1 MIIDNVIAAFG
12 AVFAS
17 KTLILMA
24 VGVAG
29 GLIAGAIPGF
39 TIAMAVVLTLPFTFS
54 MPPEQGLAT
63 MVSVLVGGLSGGLMA
78 GILTGI
84 PGTPSSVATT
94 FDGFPM
100 ARKGEPGL
108 ALGIGVWSSFF
119 GGIFSA
125 ICLMTLAP
133 QLARVGLE
141 FQPWDYFMLVM
152 FALTITASLAGKHLV
167 KGLIAGALGLLV
179 RTVGEDEAAGM
190 ARFDFG
196 TEALLSGFDFI
207 AVLIGLF
214 AFSQLLS
221 DVRDPK
227 VARQSLADRGTVK
240 AKIEHLAAIKA
251 IAGHWTVVIR
261 SATIGVFTGILPGAG
276 GSVANILAYD
286 QAKKA
291 SKTPEAFG
299 TGTPEGI
306 IAPESSNNA
315 VEGGAL
321 ITLMALGIPGD
332 VTAAVMLGALLI
344 HDVIPSP
351 NFISDNPVLAY
362 SIFTAFFIATF
373 MMIAMQSIML
383 RVFVMVTRIR
393 MYMLAS
399 LILGFCGIG
408 VFALN
413 NITFDLWTLLWFG
426 ILGFIMRQFGF
437 PLAPMILGVVLGN
450 IAELNLARA
459 LAINPDL
466 TPFFTRPWSLFF
478 LIIALFSA
486 AFPLFQEYR
495 GRRKWTLFY
504 LPLACF
510 AASIP
515 LYMMG
520 GIPRPTIA
528 TIVIAFGAWTL
539 WKRWKS
545 GWQLDESLANRHQLR
560 EG

>member
-1 MIIDNVIAAFG
+1 
-12 AVFAS
+12 
-17 KTLILMA
+17 MA

-100 ARKGEPGL
+100 ARKGQPGL

-133 QLARVGLE
+133 QLARIGLE
-141 FQPWDYFMLVM
+141 FHPWDYFMLVM

-167 KGLIAGALGLLV
+167 KGLIAGVVGLLV

-196 TEALLSGFDFI
+196 SDALLSGFDFI

-221 DVRDPK
+221 DVRDPVTAK
-227 VARQSLADRGTVK
+227 KSLAERGTVN
-240 AKIEHLAAIKA
+240 AKIEHRQALKA
-251 IAGHWTVVIR
+251 IAKRWTVVVR

-291 SKTPEAFG
+291 SKEPHKFG

-351 NFISDNPVLAY
+351 SFISDNPVLAY

-373 MMIAMQSIML
+373 MMIAMQSFML
-383 RVFVMVTRIR
+383 RVFVLVTHIR
-393 MYMLAS
+393 MYVLAG

-413 NITFDLWTLLWFG
+413 NVTFDLWTLFWFG
-426 ILGFIMRQFGF
+426 IVGFMMRQLGF

-459 LAINPDL
+459 MAITPDL

-478 LIIALFSA
+478 LIIAVFSA
-486 AFPLFQEYR
+486 AFPIFQKHR

-504 LPLACF
+504 MPLACF
-510 AASIP
+510 GAAVP

-520 GIPRPTIA
+520 GVPRPVIA
-528 TIVIAFGAWTL
+528 TIVIVYGTWTL

-545 GWQLDESLANRHQLR
+545 GWELDASLAEKHDLS
-560 EG
+560 EA